1 MFLKIFAFNKK
12 WLNETEDNNEEISS
26 QLRDTV
32 SLKIDFTACVFTAF
46 TDTTHQRWVQEEHLR
61 IIYLFFVNEKS
72 TVTDDKE
79 NQVHFLKPDW
89 LCDSHEI
96 KDFSDEH
103 NHIPI
108 SWTDF
113 TNRQYYFIPMIDL
126 LMSKKMVTRVKTVAD
141 TSVREI
147 PSWEMFNKSS
157 CSFYLF
163 LKIQIFLNAQGLD
176 L

>member
-1 MFLKIFAFNKK
+1 MITNKYAAASAK
-12 WLNETEDNNEEISS
+12 QSATLSLS
-26 QLRDTV
+26 LLRPM
-32 SLKIDFTACVFTAF
+32 VFI
-46 TDTTHQRWVQEEHLR
+46 DTTRQRSIQDEHLR
-61 IIYLFFVNEKS
+61 SIYFFVINEKS
-72 TVTDDKE
+72 TMTDDKE

-89 LCDSHEI
+89 LCDSHEM

-113 TNRQYYFIPMIDL
+113 TNQEYYFIPIIDL

-147 PSWEMFNKSS
+147 PSWEMF
-157 CSFYLF
+157 
-163 LKIQIFLNAQGLD
+163 KIFVYFFCFP
-176 L
+176 

>member
-1 MFLKIFAFNKK
+1 M
-12 WLNETEDNNEEISS
+12 
-26 QLRDTV
+26 
-32 SLKIDFTACVFTAF
+32 VFTE
-46 TDTTHQRWVQEEHLR
+46 TTHQCWVQEEHLCT
-61 IIYLFFVNEKS
+61 IHLFFVNEKS

-147 PSWEMFNKSS
+147 PSWEMFKKSS
-157 CSFYLF
+157 CRFCLF
-163 LKIQIFLNAQGLD
+163 FKIQIFFERTRPGFVKLKCVSGTLYINGSQKFNFLRKNFNK
-176 L
+176 